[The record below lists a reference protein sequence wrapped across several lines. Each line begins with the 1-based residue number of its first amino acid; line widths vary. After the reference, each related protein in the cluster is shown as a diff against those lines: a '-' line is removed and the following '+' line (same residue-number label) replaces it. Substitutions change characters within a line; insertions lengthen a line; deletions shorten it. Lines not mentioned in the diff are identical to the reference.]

1 MKIIDVGALK
11 KYIEP
16 CRVRHSEISELAM
29 QFPDK
34 VYGMVSHIDYSAVTV
49 NACKRSTPQGENS
62 RSTLQLSR

>member
-1 MKIIDVGALK
+1 MIDIGVLK
-11 KYIEP
+11 RYIKP

-49 NACKRSTPQGENS
+49 NARKRSTPQGENS
-62 RSTLQLSR
+62 RSTPQLSR